1 MILLQACKTQQQ
13 CSKSPKRRFFDRMN
27 NNLPP
32 NYKMA
37 ENKDRKTKIF
47 LNLNLTLCFIL
58 VEILISY
65 LFKIFP
71 ANNESILRLISIA
84 ATLPVIVNATQSLRN
99 KKISIDLLASIALTV
114 SLIEK
119 EWVSAIFINL
129 MVASARAFTNFVKI
143 RSHSAIDSLMKLK
156 PTKVKIE
163 EAGGIKEVPIE
174 AVKIGDRLVIELG
187 ERVPVDG
194 VIEKGQAMIDQ
205 SSLTGESIPISKK
218 EGDQI
223 LSFTMVVSGHLVIRA
238 EKVGKEST
246 FEKIIALVEQSQAN
260 KSKIYSFI
268 DRFSKWYIIIT
279 LGGALIVYLVSRNIN
294 LVIGLLLVSCADDI
308 AVATPMALMSA
319 ITHSAKHGSIIKGG
333 DYLEALAKVKIM
345 IFDKTGTLTK
355 GKLRIEEIYPFNQKS
370 KEEVLELAAIAASC
384 SSHPI
389 AHAIINRA
397 KEENIS
403 IADPENFEEY
413 GGKGMSA
420 FYKGKRIL
428 IGKLS
433 FFQDLKIEI
442 NQQQVSKIKEG
453 IANRFNVTLVAY
465 GRQLVGFID
474 LVDEVKPKIRQTME
488 EIKKLG
494 IEKTVMLTGDN
505 ERVAQKVAEETGIDE
520 FHANLLPADKLEYL
534 KKLLNKKYK
543 IAMVGDGVND
553 APGLALSDVGIAM
566 GALGSDA
573 SIEAADIALMRDDIS
588 QIPEL
593 IKIGRSTMGVIRQ
606 NIIMWGILNIL
617 GFVLVFLRVLNPS
630 GAAAYNF
637 ICDFIPIFN
646 SLKLFK

>member
-1 MILLQACKTQQQ
+1 
-13 CSKSPKRRFFDRMN
+13 
-27 NNLPP
+27 
-32 NYKMA
+32 MA
-37 ENKDRKTKIF
+37 ENKDGKTKIF
-47 LNLNLTLCFIL
+47 LNLNLALCFIL

-71 ANNESILRLISIA
+71 ANNESILRIISIA
-84 ATLPVIVNATQSLRN
+84 VTTPVIISAIQSLKN

-129 MVASARAFTNFVKI
+129 MVASARAFVNFVKI

-163 EAGGIKEVPIE
+163 EAGMVKEIPIE
-174 AVKIGDRLVIELG
+174 NVKIGDRIIVELG

-194 VIEKGQAMIDQ
+194 IIEKGQALIDQ

-218 EGDQI
+218 EGDGI
-223 LSFTMVVSGHLVIRA
+223 LSFTTVISGHLIIIA

-246 FEKIIALVEQSQAN
+246 FEKIIALVEQSQSN

-279 LGGALIVYLVSRNIN
+279 LGGALAIYLFSRDTS

-319 ITHSAKHGSIIKGG
+319 ITHSAKHGAIIKGG
-333 DYLEALAKVKIM
+333 DYLEVLAKVKTV

-370 KEEVLELAAIAASC
+370 KEEILELAAIASSF

-389 AHAIINRA
+389 VHAIINHA
-397 KEENIS
+397 KEKNIS

-420 FYKGKRIL
+420 IYKGKRIL

-433 FFQDLKIEI
+433 FFQDLKIGI
-442 NQQQVSKIKEG
+442 NQQQISKIREG
-453 IANRFNVTLVAY
+453 VANRFNVTLVAY
-465 GRQLVGFID
+465 GGQFLGFID

-494 IEKTVMLTGDN
+494 IKKTVMLTGDN

-520 FHANLLPADKLEYL
+520 FHANLLPNDKLEYL
-534 KKLLNKKYK
+534 KKFLNKKYK

-553 APGLALSDVGIAM
+553 APVLALSDVGIAM

-606 NIIMWGILNIL
+606 NIILWGMFNIL
-617 GFVLVFLRVLNPS
+617 GFILVFLKVLNPS

-646 SLKLFK
+646 SLRLFR